1 MSETF
6 NEFFDEI
13 KGREKRSTF
22 LTVLCILTFIGS
34 TMALFQQGYIYYK
47 PETQYANS
55 SNMNRAGAGSDNK
68 WFQKMAAS
76 MEELRDV
83 NKIQN
88 NAMSGIL
95 TSILTLAGGILM
107 FKQNKKGFYL
117 YISGCFLSL
126 IIPFMIYPDNFL
138 IKIGLAFNLFISLVF
153 SIMYAFCLKEM
164 K

>member
-13 KGREKRSTF
+13 KGKDKRSTF

-34 TMALFQQGYIYYK
+34 TLAIFQQGYIYYK

-55 SNMNRAGAGSDNK
+55 SNMNKTKTDNK
-68 WFQKMAAS
+68 FVNKMAAA
-76 MEELRDV
+76 MEEFKDLG
-83 NKIQN
+83 KIQN
-88 NAMSGIL
+88 NAMFGML
-95 TSILTLAGGILM
+95 TAIITLTGGILM

-117 YISGCFLSL
+117 YIAGCFLSIL
-126 IIPFMIYPDNFL
+126 IPFLIYPDNFI
-138 IKIGLAFNLFISLVF
+138 IKLGLAFNLFICIVF
-153 SIMYAFCLKEM
+153 CIMYAFCLKEM